1 MKKFHSE
8 DAWLINPDRSRRSR
22 KKRKVV
28 IMARRKRSRKVSRK
42 RARSYGQRRKAVMT
56 LLKSNPG
63 RRKRRASR
71 SVVRRR
77 SRRRY
82 RRNPSFGLGGIL
94 PSKSSLF
101 DAVYVTGGFIGTKIA
116 ASTVLPMIGVNQ
128 PIVRIGV
135 KAVLAGALGW
145 AGRRFLGGN
154 AGQYLMIGGLVE
166 TVNDAVQTYLTPY
179 VPALAVSSYPGLE
192 SYVDMSAYPDMS
204 SYVGGMVS
212 PDLDEQV

>member
-1 MKKFHSE
+1 
-8 DAWLINPDRSRRSR
+8 
-22 KKRKVV
+22 
-28 IMARRKRSRKVSRK
+28 MARRKRSRKSAK
-42 RARSYGQRRKAVMT
+42 RSHRRRKSAVVV
-56 LLKSNPG
+56 LKANPS
-63 RRKRRASR
+63 RRRRR
-71 SVVRRR
+71 SSAKSHRR

-82 RRNPSFGLGGIL
+82 RHNPSFGGLL
-94 PSKSSLF
+94 PSKASLF

-116 ASTVLPMIGVNQ
+116 ANTVLPMIGVNQ

-166 TVNDAVQTYLTPY
+166 AVNDAVQTYVTPY
-179 VPALAVSSYPGLE
+179 VPALSVSSYPGLE

>member
-1 MKKFHSE
+1 MKKFNSE
-8 DAWLINPDRSRRSR
+8 DAWLINPDRPGRSRR
-22 KKRKVV
+22 KRKAGT
-28 IMARRKRSRKVSRK
+28 MARRKRSRKSAK
-42 RARSYGQRRKAVMT
+42 RSH
-56 LLKSNPG
+56 
-63 RRKRRASR
+63 RRKRR
-71 SVVRRR
+71 SVVIVKANPSRRRRRSSAKSHKR

-179 VPALAVSSYPGLE
+179 VPALSVSSYPGLE

-212 PDLDEQV
+212 QDLDEQV

>member
-1 MKKFHSE
+1 MKKFNSE
-8 DAWLINPDRSRRSR
+8 DAWLINPDRPGRSRR
-22 KKRKVV
+22 KRKAVT
-28 IMARRKRSRKVSRK
+28 MARRKRSRKSAK
-42 RARSYGQRRKAVMT
+42 RSHRQ
-56 LLKSNPG
+56 
-63 RRKRRASR
+63 KRR
-71 SVVRRR
+71 SVVIVKANPSRRRRRSSAKSHKR

>member
-1 MKKFHSE
+1 
-8 DAWLINPDRSRRSR
+8 
-22 KKRKVV
+22 
-28 IMARRKRSRKVSRK
+28 MARKKRSRKSAKRSHRRKSK
-42 RARSYGQRRKAVMT
+42 RAVIV
-56 LLKSNPG
+56 LKTNP
-63 RRKRRASR
+63 K
-71 SVVRRR
+71 RRR
-77 SRRRY
+77 SRRNPPKHRRRY
-82 RRNPSFGLGGIL
+82 RRNPSFGLGGLI

-101 DAVYVTGGFIGTKIA
+101 DAVYVTGGFIGTKMA
-116 ASTVLPMIGVNQ
+116 ANTVLPMIGVNQ

-166 TVNDAVQTYLTPY
+166 AVNDAVQTYVTPY
-179 VPALAVSSYPGLE
+179 VPALSVSSYPGLE

>member
-8 DAWLINPDRSRRSR
+8 DAWLINPDRPGRSRR
-22 KKRKVV
+22 KRKAGT
-28 IMARRKRSRKVSRK
+28 MARRKRSRKSAK
-42 RARSYGQRRKAVMT
+42 RSHRRRKSAVVV
-56 LLKSNPG
+56 LKANPS
-63 RRKRRASR
+63 RRRRR
-71 SVVRRR
+71 SSAKSHKR

-82 RRNPSFGLGGIL
+82 RRNPSFGLGGLI

-116 ASTVLPMIGVNQ
+116 ANTVLPMIGVNQ

-166 TVNDAVQTYLTPY
+166 AVNDAVQTYVTPY
-179 VPALAVSSYPGLE
+179 VPALSVSSYPGLE

>member
-1 MKKFHSE
+1 
-8 DAWLINPDRSRRSR
+8 
-22 KKRKVV
+22 
-28 IMARRKRSRKVSRK
+28 MARRKRSRKSAK
-42 RARSYGQRRKAVMT
+42 RSHRRRKSAVVVVKANPSRRRRRSSA
-56 LLKSNPG
+56 KSH
-63 RRKRRASR
+63 
-71 SVVRRR
+71 RR

-82 RRNPSFGLGGIL
+82 RHNPSFGGLL

-116 ASTVLPMIGVNQ
+116 ANAVLPMLGMNQ
-128 PIVRIGV
+128 PIVRVGV

-166 TVNDAVQTYLTPY
+166 AVNDAVQTYVTPY
-179 VPALAVSSYPGLE
+179 VPALGVSSYPGLE

-212 PDLDEQV
+212 QDLDEQV

>member
-8 DAWLINPDRSRRSR
+8 DAWLINPDRPGRSRR
-22 KKRKVV
+22 KRKAGT
-28 IMARRKRSRKVSRK
+28 MARRKRSRKSAK
-42 RARSYGQRRKAVMT
+42 RSHRRRKSAVVV
-56 LLKSNPG
+56 LKANPS
-63 RRKRRASR
+63 RRRRRTSAKSHK
-71 SVVRRR
+71 R

-82 RRNPSFGLGGIL
+82 HRNPSFGLGGIL

-179 VPALAVSSYPGLE
+179 VPALSVSSYPGLD
-192 SYVDMSAYPDMS
+192 SYVDMSAYPDVS

-212 PDLDEQV
+212 QDLDEQV

>member
-8 DAWLINPDRSRRSR
+8 DAWLINPDRPGRSRR
-22 KKRKVV
+22 KRKAGT
-28 IMARRKRSRKVSRK
+28 MARRKRSRKSAK
-42 RARSYGQRRKAVMT
+42 
-56 LLKSNPG
+56 
-63 RRKRRASR
+63 
-71 SVVRRR
+71 RRR
-77 SRRRY
+77 SFGYSRRTKKAMAGYDANPPKRRRARRNAPKRHRRY
-82 RRNPSFGLGGIL
+82 RRNPSLTGFL
-94 PSKSSLF
+94 PSKSSIF

-116 ASTVLPMIGVNQ
+116 ANTVLPMIGVNQ

-166 TVNDAVQTYLTPY
+166 AVNDAVQTYVTPY
-179 VPALAVSSYPGLE
+179 VPALSVNSYPGLE
-192 SYVDMSAYPDMS
+192 SYVDMSAYPDLS

>member
-1 MKKFHSE
+1 
-8 DAWLINPDRSRRSR
+8 
-22 KKRKVV
+22 
-28 IMARRKRSRKVSRK
+28 MARRKRSRKSAK
-42 RARSYGQRRKAVMT
+42 RSH
-56 LLKSNPG
+56 
-63 RRKRRASR
+63 RRKRR
-71 SVVRRR
+71 SVVIVKANPSRRRRR
-77 SRRRY
+77 SSAKSHKRSHRRY

-116 ASTVLPMIGVNQ
+116 ANTVLPMIGVNQ

-166 TVNDAVQTYLTPY
+166 AVNDAVQTYVTPY
-179 VPALAVSSYPGLE
+179 VPALSVSSYPGLE

-212 PDLDEQV
+212 QDLDEQV

>member
-1 MKKFHSE
+1 MKKFRSE
-8 DAWLINPDRSRRSR
+8 DAWLINPDRPGRSRR
-22 KKRKVV
+22 KRKVST
-28 IMARRKRSRKVSRK
+28 MARRKRSRKSAK
-42 RARSYGQRRKAVMT
+42 RSHRRRKSAVVV
-56 LLKSNPG
+56 LKANPS
-63 RRKRRASR
+63 RRRRR
-71 SVVRRR
+71 SSAKSHRR

-82 RRNPSFGLGGIL
+82 RHNPSFGGLL
-94 PSKSSLF
+94 PSKASLF

-116 ASTVLPMIGVNQ
+116 ANTVLPMIGVNQ

-166 TVNDAVQTYLTPY
+166 AVNDAVQTYVTPY
-179 VPALAVSSYPGLE
+179 VPALSVSSYPGLE

>member
-1 MKKFHSE
+1 
-8 DAWLINPDRSRRSR
+8 
-22 KKRKVV
+22 
-28 IMARRKRSRKVSRK
+28 MARRKRSRKSAK
-42 RARSYGQRRKAVMT
+42 RSHRRRKSAVVV
-56 LLKSNPG
+56 LKANPS
-63 RRKRRASR
+63 RRRRR
-71 SVVRRR
+71 SSAKSHKR

-82 RRNPSFGLGGIL
+82 RHNPSFGLGGIL

-212 PDLDEQV
+212 QDLDEQV

>member
-1 MKKFHSE
+1 MKKFKSE
-8 DAWLINPDRSRRSR
+8 DAWLINPDRPGRSRR
-22 KKRKVV
+22 KRKAVT
-28 IMARRKRSRKVSRK
+28 MARRKRSRKSAK
-42 RARSYGQRRKAVMT
+42 RSH
-56 LLKSNPG
+56 
-63 RRKRRASR
+63 RRKRRAAVVVVKSNPSR
-71 SVVRRR
+71 RRRRSSAKSHRR

-82 RRNPSFGLGGIL
+82 RHNPSFGGLL

-116 ASTVLPMIGVNQ
+116 ANYVLPMIGINQ
-128 PIVRIGV
+128 PIVRVGV

-166 TVNDAVQTYLTPY
+166 AVNDAVQTYVTPY

-192 SYVDMSAYPDMS
+192 SYVDMSAYTDMS
-204 SYVGGMVS
+204 SYVGAMVS
-212 PDLDEQV
+212 PDMDEQV